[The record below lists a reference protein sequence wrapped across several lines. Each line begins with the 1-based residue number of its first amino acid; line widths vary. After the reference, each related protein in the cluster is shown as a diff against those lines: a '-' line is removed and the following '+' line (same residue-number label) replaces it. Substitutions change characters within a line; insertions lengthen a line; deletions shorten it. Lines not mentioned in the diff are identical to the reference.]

1 LVIPENVITIG
12 DDAFLNCSSLQE
24 VKVLNETPITDIS
37 ENAFYGSNYETQ
49 CVLRVPNGSMSK
61 YTEASVWKD
70 FKNIKEMSSEMGDA
84 NDDGKISIADAVIM
98 IDYILN
104 RNPENFNAVA
114 ADMNGDSQVTMTDV
128 IQVLDKILKA
138 Q

>member
-1 LVIPENVITIG
+1 MG
-12 DDAFLNCSSLQE
+12 SKDKYQ
-24 VKVLNETPITDIS
+24 
-37 ENAFYGSNYETQ
+37 NADG
-49 CVLRVPNGSMSK
+49 
-61 YTEASVWKD
+61 WKE

-98 IDYILN
+98 TDYILN
-104 RNPENFNAVA
+104 RNPENFNATA